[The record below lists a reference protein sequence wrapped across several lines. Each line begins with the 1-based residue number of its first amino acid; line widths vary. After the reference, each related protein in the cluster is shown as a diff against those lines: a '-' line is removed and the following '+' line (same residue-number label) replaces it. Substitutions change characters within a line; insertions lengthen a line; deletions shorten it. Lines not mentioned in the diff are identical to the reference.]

1 LAKHGNEVVEVCWSI
16 EERNFYL
23 QYYLVLIFIYNILKL
38 FIVGWFLVLIK
49 KSANNIY
56 LKLLKFPK
64 MKLYKLFCQNKL
76 FQIQNIKF
84 PPLIFNVAHWPK
96 PFWMFVKPKFW
107 TPKM

>member
-1 LAKHGNEVVEVCWSI
+1 
-16 EERNFYL
+16 
-23 QYYLVLIFIYNILKL
+23 
-38 FIVGWFLVLIK
+38 VGWFLVLIK

-56 LKLLKFPK
+56 LKLLKFHK

-96 PFWMFVKPKFW
+96 PFWMFVKPKFGHQKCEE
-107 TPKM
+107 KMG